1 MFSSWRNRKAFARTA
16 ALNEELGQVEYLFCD
31 KTGTL
36 TKNELKFHT
45 AVIGDEAFEFQ
56 YNN

>member
-1 MFSSWRNRKAFARTA
+1 MYSTWRRRKAYARTA

-45 AVIGDEAFEFQ
+45 AIIGDESFEF
-56 YNN
+56 